1 MIVLVGAFWLLVT
14 VVAYV
19 YGGYPLLLRAL
30 RLIRRPPGRVQDGAM
45 VPDRTVSLIV
55 AAHNEENQIAG
66 KLANSL
72 GLDYPGALLEIVV
85 VSDGSTD
92 RTADVVRGYP
102 GERIHLV
109 NLVENVGKAAAQNEA
124 AKQATG
130 EILVFSDADVS
141 LGRDALRTLIRHF
154 VREDVGCVTSRVA
167 YVNPGETNVTRG
179 EGLYWRYEVNLREQE
194 SRVGNLTAGS
204 GAAIAVRRRLFEPL
218 DPAVSEDFFLPMRAA
233 LRGYRTVFEPD
244 AVARTPLQQ
253 ARPESMFQ
261 TRMRTIMLDARSVW
275 LCRAI
280 LNPVRYPLYALGVT
294 SHKVLRWLVPYFLLA
309 LLGLNVALV
318 GDRLY
323 DVTLGLQTGF
333 YLIALGGY
341 VWERT
346 GRAPRWFVVPF
357 VFCLVNASAL
367 VAVARFLTARTSG
380 RWTPVR

>member
-1 MIVLVGAFWLLVT
+1 VSLLAGGFWLLVAL
-14 VVAYV
+14 VAYV

-30 RLIRRPPGRVQDGAM
+30 GVIRRPPGRIRNGAM
-45 VPDRTVSLIV
+45 VPDWPVSLII

-72 GLDYPGALLEIVV
+72 ALDYPGRQIEIVV

-92 RTADVVRGYP
+92 RTADVVRGCRS
-102 GERIHLV
+102 ERVHLV
-109 NLVENVGKAAAQNEA
+109 NLVANVGKAAAQNEA

-141 LGRDALRTLIRHF
+141 LGRDALRMLVRHF
-154 VREDVGCVTSRVA
+154 GSEDVGCVTSRVE

-194 SRVGNLTAGS
+194 SRVGNLTSGS

-218 DPAVSEDFFLPMRAA
+218 DPAVSEDFFLPMRVA

-253 ARPESMFQ
+253 DRPGSMFE

-280 LNPVRYPLYALGVT
+280 LNPIRYPLYALGVI
-294 SHKVLRWLVPYFLLA
+294 SHKILRWLVPCFLLA
-309 LLGLNVALV
+309 LLAVNVALV

-323 DVTLGLQTGF
+323 DVTLGLQAAF
-333 YLIALGGY
+333 YLVACAGY
-341 VWERT
+341 AWERT
-346 GRAPRWFVVPF
+346 GRAPSWFVLPF
-357 VFCLVNASAL
+357 VFCLVNAAAL
-367 VAVARFLTARTSG
+367 IAVVRLLTARTSG
-380 RWTPVR
+380 TWTPVR